1 MAAVANGV
9 NVSVQRQVS
18 QSAGPRNAAP
28 VLRSVPVQPPAPGSQ
43 QWRGDA
49 SNIVSA
55 HISVVQAGGC
65 GGTIVDLLENEP
77 RLDAL
82 KQHLATLLA
91 VPPSSAAAEI
101 KVLFDS
107 GSGITAISE
116 ESVEAL
122 WKKPREVQAALT
134 LAIVGLARVM
144 TSSGKECAVEM
155 QSCPLNKAI
164 ETPRENV
171 RFTVLFIVLP
181 G

>member
-1 MAAVANGV
+1 M
-9 NVSVQRQVS
+9 
-18 QSAGPRNAAP
+18 
-28 VLRSVPVQPPAPGSQ
+28 
-43 QWRGDA
+43 
-49 SNIVSA
+49 
-55 HISVVQAGGC
+55 
-65 GGTIVDLLENEP
+65 DLLENEP